1 MRNTAT
7 PRASGPRR
15 LLVFAVLVAAFSFG
29 AVQALGSSG
38 EASGEATAV
47 ASKKKKCK
55 KAAWKCAPKRYHL
68 SASGVIHDSP
78 DFTQTWSAEVDLRK
92 YRASIGEV
100 DYSQEGGTVTVSA
113 TNASPSG
120 APGCDDDI
128 TFSVP
133 QQKIKVPRLGL
144 NSSDFLL
151 IFDLLGEDKNKYFL
165 TTGETLGPSL
175 SNIQG
180 TGTASCP
187 SPAYTITLPYPY
199 VGSNEAET
207 IARGRPGGATLTG
220 SAASAGG
227 DSVQW
232 KLTPKK

>member
-1 MRNTAT
+1 MDPMRTTDAT
-7 PRASGPRR
+7 WASGPRR
-15 LLVFAVLVAAFSFG
+15 ILVFALLVTALGFG
-29 AVQALGSSG
+29 AAQAVGSSG
-38 EASGEATAV
+38 EAPAV
-47 ASKKKKCK
+47 SSKKKKKCK
-55 KAAWKCAPKRYHL
+55 KAAWKCAPQRYHL
-68 SASGVIHDSP
+68 SASGVIHDSN

-120 APGCDDDI
+120 APSCGEDI

-133 QQKIKVPRLGL
+133 QQQIKVPRLGL

-151 IFDLLGEDKNKYFL
+151 FFDLLGEDKGEYFL
-165 TTGETLGPSL
+165 VTGETLAPSL

-180 TGTASCP
+180 TGTATCP
-187 SPAYTITLPYPY
+187 SPAYSVTLPYPY

-207 IARGRPGGATLTG
+207 QGKGKPGKRVLTG
-220 SAASAGG
+220 SVTSSGG
-227 DSVQW
+227 DSVTW
-232 KLTPKK
+232 KLTARK